1 MYSIYRMEKL
11 ENYDEYKKMKNSKYS
26 NNDIKLYFLIKYG
39 YMININEFDER
50 LKREEQDKFRNDLLE
65 RFNNKCILTG
75 TSTVQACHIIPYSET
90 KDMSIENGL
99 LMNSHHHNIFDSY
112 DLSINPKTL
121 CIEISN
127 KYKDDIFTTN
137 CLRRIDILEQY
148 VKVVENLSYHY
159 DKFLKKNE
167 NNII

>member
-1 MYSIYRMEKL
+1 MKTYY
-11 ENYDEYKKMKNSKYS
+11 EYKRLIISNYS
-26 NNDIKLYFLIKYG
+26 NSDIKLYFLIKYG
-39 YMININEFDER
+39 DMNNINQFDER

-75 TSTVQACHIIPYSET
+75 TTIVQACHIIPYSET

-112 DLSINPKTL
+112 DLSINPNTL

-127 KYKDDIFTTN
+127 KYKDDIFTN
-137 CLRRIDILEQY
+137 ILLKRINILEQY
-148 VKVVENLSYHY
+148 PKVLEYLSHHY
-159 DKFLKKNE
+159 DKFKKKNK